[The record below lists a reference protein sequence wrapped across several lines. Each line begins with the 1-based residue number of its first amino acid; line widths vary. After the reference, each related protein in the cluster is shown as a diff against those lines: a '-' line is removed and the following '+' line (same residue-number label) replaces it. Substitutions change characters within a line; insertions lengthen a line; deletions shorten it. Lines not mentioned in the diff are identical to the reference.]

1 MPLQRFQQTGVGVT
15 NFESSYPLPADNS
28 RDVERVL
35 PLPHRASIDPNA
47 ISTENSQQSGK
58 AGDIVIAARTTNC
71 VRDV

>member
-1 MPLQRFQQTGVGVT
+1 MSY
-15 NFESSYPLPADNS
+15 ESSYPLDSDNS

-58 AGDIVIAARTTNC
+58 AGDT
-71 VRDV
+71 